1 MSPSVVP
8 ELQHWQPWECV
19 RNAVPGPGLK
29 LLNQNLHFIKIP
41 CDQYV
46 GQGFGLDLYYYSSFQ
61 TNAVL
66 FPHSVLHAPRRE
78 NVSLFKRHLVSTA
91 LTALNIYFKVNLK
104 ALPPT

>member
-46 GQGFGLDLYYYSSFQ
+46 GQGFGHGLVLLLIFPNKCSIVSS
-61 TNAVL
+61 L
-66 FPHSVLHAPRRE
+66 
-78 NVSLFKRHLVSTA
+78 STPCPQA
-91 LTALNIYFKVNLK
+91 
-104 ALPPT
+104 